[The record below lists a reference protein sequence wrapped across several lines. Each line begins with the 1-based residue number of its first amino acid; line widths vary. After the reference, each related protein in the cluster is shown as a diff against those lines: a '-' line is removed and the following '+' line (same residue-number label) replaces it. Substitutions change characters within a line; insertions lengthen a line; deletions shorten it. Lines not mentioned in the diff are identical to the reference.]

1 MFSKFISLND
11 VRLPAQ
17 EQNERKFSFSIK
29 LPPDF
34 FYDEWILDGTTLSS
48 HSKKFT
54 KQIYDYMLDFAQYK
68 TNSWEGL
75 GKLKEQ
81 LDRYLT
87 KLQSDLSEGN
97 SSDGDNRH
105 KLDALHEYTTSYDL
119 YYDDCKQKLEKY
131 LQSTKK

>member
-1 MFSKFISLND
+1 MFSKFISLNN

-29 LPPDF
+29 LPPVF
-34 FYDEWILDGTTLSS
+34 AYDEFILDGPTISS

-54 KQIYDYMLDFAQYK
+54 KQIYDYMLEFAQYK
-68 TNSWEGL
+68 KNSWEGL
-75 GKLKEQ
+75 GKLKEK

-97 SSDGDNRH
+97 SSDAEKNY

-119 YYDDCKQKLEKY
+119 YYDACKQKLEKY
-131 LQSTKK
+131 LESTKK